1 MPMRDLLLPEFDHEM
16 GTTRRLLERVPED
29 RLDYR
34 PHPKSFT
41 LQALLSHVVNIPSWI
56 PMTLEQDVLDMA
68 PEGQEPWKT
77 PQFDRKDLWLA
88 AFDAN
93 VIAGRT
99 SLEKL
104 DDACLG
110 KTWVL
115 KAGAK
120 TLFSAPKGGVLRGFT
135 FSHLIH
141 HRAQLSVYLRM
152 LDVPLPGIYGPSAD
166 EQVM

>member
-1 MPMRDLLLPEFDHEM
+1 MPMRDHLLPEYDHEM
-16 GTTRRLLERVPED
+16 ATTRRLLERVPED
-29 RLDYR
+29 RLDWT
-34 PHPKSFT
+34 PHPKSFN
-41 LQALLSHVVNIPSWI
+41 LQALLSHLVNIPSWI
-56 PMTLEQDVLDMA
+56 PMTLEQEVLDMA
-68 PEGQEPWKT
+68 PEGKEPWKT
-77 PQFDRKDLWLA
+77 PQLETRTAWLA

-93 VIAGRT
+93 VAAGRA

-104 DDACLG
+104 EDASLG
-110 KTWVL
+110 QTWAL

-120 TLFSAPKGGVLRGFT
+120 TLFSAPRAGVLRGFV

-166 EQVM
+166 EQM